1 VGGQGT
7 VEMETGNK
15 PWMKIVAKLKAMTI
29 NEKQNIEISLFIMVS
44 YDLDTFW

>member
-1 VGGQGT
+1 MGGQGT

-29 NEKQNIEISLFIMVS
+29 NEKQNIEIQFVYHGKLRS
-44 YDLDTFW
+44 

>member
-1 VGGQGT
+1 
-7 VEMETGNK
+7 
-15 PWMKIVAKLKAMTI
+15 MKIVAKLKAMTI